1 MVSKEIIEACSEKLW
16 QAEITKTPID
26 VLTAAHPDLDEQDAY
41 AIAAATLKRRQAHN
55 NAQTVGF
62 KLGYTSPAMRAQMNI
77 ARPNYGVLTTDHLLD
92 SEGGQLDG
100 LVPSNELMHP
110 LVEPEI
116 SILINRKIEGGN
128 QTRQSILSHIEAVM
142 PSLEVVDTRYK
153 EYKFTLFDNISDNS
167 SASRV
172 VLGPPKKLSQ
182 AGDLRLSGV
191 LLWTEGRCIDNGIGA
206 NSMGDPLLSIVWL
219 ANFLAEKEQAIPAG
233 SIIMTGGLSKAHS
246 AKSQQ
251 SFFAEFGGLG
261 VVKTHF
267 S

>member
-16 QAEITKTPID
+16 QAELTKTPIE
-26 VLTAAHPDLDEQDAY
+26 VLTASHADLDEQDAY
-41 AIAAATLKRRQAHN
+41 AIAAATLQRRQAHHD
-55 NAQTVGF
+55 AQVVGF

-77 ARPNYGVLTTDHLLD
+77 ARPNYGVLTTDHLLNH
-92 SEGGQLDG
+92 EGGQLDG
-100 LVPSNELMHP
+100 LVPSDELMHP

-116 SILINRKIEGGN
+116 TILINRKIEGGH

-172 VLGPPKKLSQ
+172 VLGNPKKLSQ
-182 AGDLRLSGV
+182 VDDLRLSGV
-191 LLWTEGRCIDNGIGA
+191 LLWSEGRCIDNGVGA

-219 ANFLAEKEQAIPAG
+219 ANFLAEKEQSIPAG
-233 SIIMTGGLSKAHS
+233 SIIMTGGLSKAHP

-251 SFFAEFGGLG
+251 SFVAEFGGLG
-261 VVKTHF
+261 VVKAHF

>member
-16 QAEITKTPID
+16 QAELTKTPID
-26 VLTAAHPDLDEQDAY
+26 VLTSAYSDLDEQDAY
-41 AIAAATLKRRQAHN
+41 AIATATLRRREQEHHV
-55 NAQTVGF
+55 QRVGF

-77 ARPNYGVLTTDHLLD
+77 ARPNYGVLTTDHLLNN
-92 SEGGQLDG
+92 EGGQLDG
-100 LVPSNELMHP
+100 LVPTEELIHP

-116 SILINRKIEGGN
+116 AILINRKIEGGQ

-142 PSLEVVDTRYK
+142 PSLEIVDTRYK

-172 VLGPPKKLSQ
+172 VLGNPKKLSQ
-182 AGDLRLSGV
+182 IEDLRLSGV
-191 LLWTEGRCIDNGIGA
+191 LLWTAGRCIDNGVGA

-219 ANFLAEKEQAIPAG
+219 ANFLAEKEQSIPAG
-233 SIIMTGGLSKAHS
+233 SIIMTGGLSKAHP
-246 AKSQQ
+246 AKSKQ
-251 SFFAEFGGLG
+251 SFVAEFGGLG
-261 VVKTHF
+261 IVKAHF

>member
-16 QAEITKTPID
+16 QAELTKTPID
-26 VLTAAHPDLDEQDAY
+26 VLTASYPDLDERDAY
-41 AIAAATLKRRQAHN
+41 AIAAATLKRRQSQHR
-55 NAQTVGF
+55 AQLVGF
-62 KLGYTSPAMRAQMNI
+62 KLGYTSPTMRAQMNI
-77 ARPNYGVLTTDHLLD
+77 ARPNYGVLTTDHLLNNQD
-92 SEGGQLDG
+92 GQLDN
-100 LVPSNELMHP
+100 LVPSDELIHP

-128 QTRQSILSHIEAVM
+128 QTRQSILSHIEAII

-172 VLGPPKKLSQ
+172 VLGTPKKLSQ
-182 AGDLRLSGV
+182 VSDLRLSGV
-191 LLWTEGRCIDNGIGA
+191 LLWTEGKCVDSGIGA

-219 ANFLAEKEQAIPAG
+219 ANFLAEKEQSIPAG
-233 SIIMTGGLSKAHS
+233 SVIMTGGLSKAHP
-246 AKSQQ
+246 AKSGQ
-251 SFFAEFGGLG
+251 SFVAEFGGLG
-261 VVKTHF
+261 VVKAHF

>member
-16 QAEITKTPID
+16 QAELTKTPID
-26 VLTAAHPDLDEQDAY
+26 VLTASHANLDEQDAY

-55 NAQTVGF
+55 GAQVVGF

-77 ARPNYGVLTTDHLLD
+77 ARPNYGVLTTDHLLNH
-92 SEGGQLDG
+92 EGGQLDG
-100 LVPSNELMHP
+100 LVPSDELMHP

-116 SILINRKIEGGN
+116 AILINRKIEGGR
-128 QTRQSILSHIEAVM
+128 QTRQSILSHVEAVV

-167 SASRV
+167 SASRI
-172 VLGPPKKLSQ
+172 VLGNPKKLSQ
-182 AGDLRLSGV
+182 VEDLRLSGV
-191 LLWTEGRCIDNGIGA
+191 LLWTEGRCVDHGVGA

-219 ANFLAEKEQAIPAG
+219 ANFLAEKEQSIPAG
-233 SIIMTGGLSKAHS
+233 SVIMTGGLSKAHP
-246 AKSQQ
+246 AKSKQ
-251 SFFAEFGGLG
+251 SFVTEFGGLG
-261 VVKTHF
+261 VVKAHF